1 MTAYPPEVEE
11 AADVKRCARCFVEMR
26 RVPGVQHI
34 RTTRSALNA
43 VLYCCPNCGALQ
55 SFIMEADAETLQT
68 LNGAKADTPPWANN
82 KECPICGRPT
92 EPDIRSCET
101 GLSYCSDEC
110 ARHHVNAVWKE
121 ES

>member
-55 SFIMEADAETLQT
+55 AFVTEADGGTLHA
-68 LNGAKADTPPWANN
+68 LNGA
-82 KECPICGRPT
+82 
-92 EPDIRSCET
+92 
-101 GLSYCSDEC
+101 
-110 ARHHVNAVWKE
+110 E
-121 ES
+121 EAEE